1 MFAETIY
8 KRFQEGLFYTK
19 TKSIDTDDGMYL
31 TVDFLIEINK
41 IITCSNNIT
50 LR

>member
-1 MFAETIY
+1 MFTETNY
-8 KRFQEGLFYTK
+8 KRFQESLVYVK
-19 TKSIDTDDGMYL
+19 TKLIDTDDGMYL

-50 LR
+50 VR